1 MSLLLLLSPHDGNL
15 DGQLLGSS
23 CSEIEAEY
31 TQHGRENINQKDGQ
45 KTNDQAD
52 SLCVDVELLCVDSLC
67 GRLEKKCWMTPRSV
81 WLGSP
86 M

>member
-1 MSLLLLLSPHDGNL
+1 MSLLFLLSPHDGNL

-23 CSEIEAEY
+23 CSEVEAKY
-31 TQHGRENINQKDGQ
+31 TQDGHERVTQRDGQ
-45 KTNDQAD
+45 KTKDQTG

-67 GRLEKKCWMTPRSV
+67 GRLEKSSWMTPRSV